1 MVLGATPALAKGFEG
16 TPMALSTF
24 FEAVEGGKVEKVVIS
39 SDGKELLMLDVDGN
53 RNAVRI
59 LPGESTSILEKLRTK
74 KISFAVEPP
83 RAEGSSNPFFAF
95 ANVVG
100 GFVNFLFPLFLINL
114 LFNAARGGGM
124 GGPGGMGG
132 GSPFDA

>member
-1 MVLGATPALAKGFEG
+1 MVLGATPALAKGFQG

-24 FEAVEGGKVEKVVIS
+24 FEAVDNGRVEKVVIS

-53 RNAVRI
+53 RNSVRI

-83 RAEGSSNPFFAF
+83 QQQGSSNPFFAF
-95 ANVVG
+95 ANIVG
-100 GFVNFLFPLFLINL
+100 GFVNFLFPLFLLNL
-114 LFNAARGGGM
+114 LPKRGARWRHGRGHGRRR
-124 GGPGGMGG
+124 
-132 GSPFDA
+132 